1 MKSESDERLLTRDQ
15 VEDRFGIHK
24 RFLEVSVMKG
34 EGPPIVRIGRS
45 VRYRPVD
52 VITWIGKQT
61 TEMAQ

>member
-1 MKSESDERLLTRDQ
+1 
-15 VEDRFGIHK
+15 
-24 RFLEVSVMKG
+24 VMKG

-52 VITWIGKQT
+52 LIAWIGKQT